1 MDADNS
7 HRSYKITCFRGGLA
21 GKRLDKHQFA
31 GMTLFIFRNSYPAYQ
46 YFTKKITMEYHW
58 F

>member
-7 HRSYKITCFRGGLA
+7 HLSYKITCFRGGLA